1 MKKWSSFQDQQLL
14 TENFRS
20 WRNEKYEEFDSPD
33 KEFHDEDE
41 AAQHDVMRDEEE
53 RYGLPFTNRDIRL
66 LLLRY
71 VDKLVELESNGDYDT
86 MAAVSDRVINYIDNL
101 ILKVADGTAAYPAY
115 SNKVDKKLS
124 MFYYQTPDIGEEF
137 KRNLLSSIAYW
148 RGLAPNAWDNMR
160 KFLTA
165 ATGID
170 PKYESDARGVI
181 QDASG
186 YELLRASR
194 RFGYSPVKDTGH
206 IEMIQQRMNDSK
218 TSVAKLR
225 SRLETE
231 EMGTEYSN
239 EKLLDILE
247 DAKDAWYR
255 ALNELPRYNPDPT
268 EAYGTP
274 SPGIKDEQE
283 AAIEEHLAELESLIV
298 SNDFMKAHR
307 AVNSTIRALLPI
319 WKSVATG
326 GEHGRMQPN
335 DQNLRTQVAGG
346 AELLRF
352 KEALLNFK
360 EVLKDHKYTA
370 PQGVKLLIR
379 NIRKAAEG
387 FQTMFESKKRNTS
400 KITRKQLKQVIR
412 ETIALVRVNKNK
424 K

>member
-1 MKKWSSFQDQQLL
+1 MKKWSSYQTQQLL
-14 TENFRS
+14 TEDFRS
-20 WRNEKYEEFDSPD
+20 WLNEKYEEFDSPD

-101 ILKVADGTAAYPAY
+101 ILKVAEGTAAYPAY

-137 KRNLLSSIAYW
+137 KRNLLSMLSRE
-148 RGLAPNAWDNMR
+148 RGLPPAAWENMR

-170 PKYESDARGVI
+170 PKYEDTAGGAI

-194 RFGYSPVKDTGH
+194 GFGYSPVKDTGH

-225 SRLETE
+225 NRLETE

-247 DAKDAWYR
+247 DAKEQWYESKLDN
-255 ALNELPRYNPDPT
+255 A
-268 EAYGTP
+268 
-274 SPGIKDEQE
+274 
-283 AAIEEHLAELESLIV
+283 EEKAVIDDRLAELESLIV

-307 AVNSTIRALLPI
+307 AVTSTIRDLIPIFQRLESTPNPIPWQLDSIRKFRQALL
-319 WKSVATG
+319 S
-326 GEHGRMQPN
+326 
-335 DQNLRTQVAGG
+335 
-346 AELLRF
+346 F
-352 KEALLNFK
+352 S
-360 EVLKDHKYTA
+360 EVLKDHKYTV
-370 PQGVKLLIR
+370 PQGVKILIR

-400 KITRKQLKQVIR
+400 KITRKQLNQVIR

>member
-1 MKKWSSFQDQQLL
+1 MKKWSSYQTQQLL
-14 TENFRS
+14 TEDFRS
-20 WRNEKYEEFDSPD
+20 WLNEKYEEFDSPD

-148 RGLAPNAWDNMR
+148 RGLSPHAWNNMR

-165 ATGID
+165 ATGVD
-170 PKYESDARGVI
+170 PNSESSAPGVI

-194 RFGYSPVKDTGH
+194 RFGYSPVRDTGH

-225 SRLETE
+225 NRLETE

-247 DAKDAWYR
+247 DAKDHWYQSKLDN
-255 ALNELPRYNPDPT
+255 A
-268 EAYGTP
+268 
-274 SPGIKDEQE
+274 
-283 AAIEEHLAELESLIV
+283 EEKAVIDDRLAELESLIV

-307 AVNSTIRALLPI
+307 AVTSTIRDLIPIFQRLESTPNPIPWQLHAIRKFRQALL
-319 WKSVATG
+319 S
-326 GEHGRMQPN
+326 
-335 DQNLRTQVAGG
+335 
-346 AELLRF
+346 F
-352 KEALLNFK
+352 S

-370 PQGVKLLIR
+370 PQGVKILIR